1 MLSRSELDAGATA
14 AGGDTDAALEEH
26 FPDSLTPMRR
36 SYNNGS
42 DPKQFRAVRKVRRHL
57 RAQEPYDRVL
67 PIDDQNVR
75 IRISERLPQPTLRL
89 RLRCGMSQI
98 GQ

>member
-1 MLSRSELDAGATA
+1 MLSGSELDPCATA

-26 FPDSLTPMRR
+26 LPDSLTLMRR

-42 DPKQFRAVRKVRRHL
+42 DPKEFRAVRKVRRHL
-57 RAQEPYDRVL
+57 CAQERHDRVL
-67 PIDDQNVR
+67 PIDNQNVR
-75 IRISERLPQPTLRL
+75 IRISERLPQPTLRF
-89 RLRCGMSQI
+89 RLRCGVSQI